1 MVSMQKRPTDWS
13 PIKALGTASQYVDSL
28 MVPGL
33 SVNLEDR
40 EHLEFSD
47 LMNASNRDLSEFLV
61 AYGGY
66 KAFLESQIADAQA
79 KKNALTAAFDE
90 GYATALSRIAE
101 EREVEGK
108 KKLTRDEIRG
118 VALDNY
124 SQLKELRQEIIEQEA
139 LEIQVD
145 GLLNTYT
152 TAYNTVSRV
161 VTLRMDNSQW
171 KNLKA

>member
-1 MVSMQKRPTDWS
+1 MNLDTTRETKWS
-13 PIKALGTASQYVDSL
+13 PIKALGRAQREIEDMGVPKLNVD
-28 MVPGL
+28 
-33 SVNLEDR
+33 LEER
-40 EHLEFSD
+40 EHLDFSD
-47 LMNASNRDLSEFLV
+47 LMNSSNKELEEFLIV
-61 AYGGY
+61 YGGY
-66 KAFLESQIADAQA
+66 KAYLETRVADVKA
-79 KKNALTAAFDE
+79 KKSALSAAFDE

-161 VTLRMDNSQW
+161 VTLRMDNSQ
-171 KNLKA
+171 

>member
-1 MVSMQKRPTDWS
+1 MNLDTTRETKWS
-13 PIKALGTASQYVDSL
+13 PIKALGRAQREIEDMGVPKLNVD
-28 MVPGL
+28 
-33 SVNLEDR
+33 LEER
-40 EHLEFSD
+40 EHLDFSD
-47 LMNASNRDLSEFLV
+47 LMNSSNRELEEFLIV
-61 AYGGY
+61 YGGY
-66 KAFLESQIADAQA
+66 KAYLETRVADVKA
-79 KKNALTAAFDE
+79 KKSALSAAFDE

-161 VTLRMDNSQW
+161 VTLRMDKQ
-171 KNLKA
+171 

>member
-1 MVSMQKRPTDWS
+1 MKLESRDTRWS
-13 PIKALGTASQYVDSL
+13 PIKALAQIDVLIDELG
-28 MVPGL
+28 VPKFNFDL
-33 SVNLEDR
+33 ESVPI
-40 EHLEFSD
+40 LEFSD

-90 GYATALSRIAE
+90 GFATAVFRIAD
-101 EREVEGK
+101 ERETAGQ

-118 VALDNY
+118 AVMDKY
-124 SQLKELRQEIIEQEA
+124 EQLKELKREIIEQEA
-139 LEIQVD
+139 IETRIN
-145 GLLNTYT
+145 GLLYTYT

-161 VTLRMDNSQW
+161 VTLRMENTTGRGQ
-171 KNLKA
+171 

>member
-1 MVSMQKRPTDWS
+1 MNLDTTRETKWS
-13 PIKALGTASQYVDSL
+13 PIKALGRAQREIEDMGVPKLNVD
-28 MVPGL
+28 
-33 SVNLEDR
+33 LEER
-40 EHLEFSD
+40 EHLDFSD
-47 LMNASNRDLSEFLV
+47 LMNSSNKELEEFLIV
-61 AYGGY
+61 YGGY
-66 KAFLESQIADAQA
+66 KAYLETRVADVKA
-79 KKNALTAAFDE
+79 KKSALSAAFDE

-145 GLLNTYT
+145 GLLNTNT
-152 TAYNTVSRV
+152 TAYNTVSSV
-161 VTLRMDNSQW
+161 VTLRMDNSQ
-171 KNLKA
+171 

>member
-90 GYATALSRIAE
+90 GYATAVFRIAD
-101 EREVEGK
+101 ERETAGQ

-118 VALDNY
+118 AVMDKY
-124 SQLKELRQEIIEQEA
+124 EQLKELKREIIEQEA
-139 LEIQVD
+139 IETRIN

-161 VTLRMDNSQW
+161 VTLRMENTAGRGQ
-171 KNLKA
+171 

>member
-1 MVSMQKRPTDWS
+1 MNLDTTRETKWS
-13 PIKALGTASQYVDSL
+13 PIKALGRAQREIEDMGVPKLNVD
-28 MVPGL
+28 
-33 SVNLEDR
+33 LEER
-40 EHLEFSD
+40 EHLDFSD
-47 LMNASNRDLSEFLV
+47 LMNSSNRELEEFLIV
-61 AYGGY
+61 YGGY
-66 KAFLESQIADAQA
+66 KAYLETRVADVKA
-79 KKNALTAAFDE
+79 KKSALSAAFDE

-161 VTLRMDNSQW
+161 VTLRMDNSQ
-171 KNLKA
+171 

>member
-90 GYATALSRIAE
+90 GFATAVFRIAD
-101 EREVEGK
+101 ERETAGQ

-118 VALDNY
+118 AVMDKY
-124 SQLKELRQEIIEQEA
+124 EQLKELKREIIEQEA
-139 LEIQVD
+139 IETRIN

-161 VTLRMDNSQW
+161 VTLRMENTTGRGQ
-171 KNLKA
+171 

>member
-1 MVSMQKRPTDWS
+1 MNLDTTRETKWS
-13 PIKALGTASQYVDSL
+13 PIKALGRAQREIEDMGVPKLNVD
-28 MVPGL
+28 
-33 SVNLEDR
+33 LEER
-40 EHLEFSD
+40 EHLDFSD
-47 LMNASNRDLSEFLV
+47 LMNSSNRELEEFLIV
-61 AYGGY
+61 YGGY
-66 KAFLESQIADAQA
+66 KAYLETRVADVKA
-79 KKNALTAAFDE
+79 KKSALSAAFDE

-108 KKLTRDEIRG
+108 NKLTRDEIRG

-161 VTLRMDNSQW
+161 VTLRMDNSQ
-171 KNLKA
+171 

>member
-90 GYATALSRIAE
+90 GYATAVFRIAD
-101 EREVEGK
+101 ERETAGQ

-118 VALDNY
+118 AVMDKY
-124 SQLKELRQEIIEQEA
+124 EQLKELKREIIEQEA
-139 LEIQVD
+139 IETRIN

-161 VTLRMDNSQW
+161 VTLRMENTSGRGQ
-171 KNLKA
+171 

>member
-1 MVSMQKRPTDWS
+1 MGVPK
-13 PIKALGTASQYVDSL
+13 LNVD
-28 MVPGL
+28 
-33 SVNLEDR
+33 LEER
-40 EHLEFSD
+40 EHLDFSD
-47 LMNASNRDLSEFLV
+47 LMNSSNRELEEFLIV
-61 AYGGY
+61 YGGY
-66 KAFLESQIADAQA
+66 KAYLETRVADVKA
-79 KKNALTAAFDE
+79 KRNALSAAFDE

-101 EREVEGK
+101 ERELEGK

-161 VTLRMDNSQW
+161 VTLRMDNSQ
-171 KNLKA
+171 

>member
-1 MVSMQKRPTDWS
+1 MNLDTTRETKWS
-13 PIKALGTASQYVDSL
+13 PIKALGRAQRDIEDMGVPKLNVD
-28 MVPGL
+28 
-33 SVNLEDR
+33 LEER
-40 EHLEFSD
+40 EHLDFSD
-47 LMNASNRDLSEFLV
+47 LMNSSNKELEEFLIV
-61 AYGGY
+61 YGGY
-66 KAFLESQIADAQA
+66 KAYLETRVADVKA
-79 KKNALTAAFDE
+79 KKSALSAAFDE

-161 VTLRMDNSQW
+161 VTLRMDNSQ
-171 KNLKA
+171 

>member
-1 MVSMQKRPTDWS
+1 MNLDTTRETKWS
-13 PIKALGTASQYVDSL
+13 PIKALGRAQREIEDMGVPKLNVD
-28 MVPGL
+28 
-33 SVNLEDR
+33 LEER
-40 EHLEFSD
+40 EHLDFSD
-47 LMNASNRDLSEFLV
+47 LMNSSNRELEEFLIV
-61 AYGGY
+61 YGGY
-66 KAFLESQIADAQA
+66 KAYLETRVADVKA
-79 KKNALTAAFDE
+79 KRSALSAAFDE

-101 EREVEGK
+101 ERELEGK

-161 VTLRMDNSQW
+161 VTLRMDNSQ
-171 KNLKA
+171 

>member
-90 GYATALSRIAE
+90 GFATAVFRIAD
-101 EREVEGK
+101 ERETAAQ

-118 VALDNY
+118 AVMDKY
-124 SQLKELRQEIIEQEA
+124 EQLKELKREIIEQEA
-139 LEIQVD
+139 IETRIN

-161 VTLRMDNSQW
+161 VTLRMENTTGRGQ
-171 KNLKA
+171 

>member
-28 MVPGL
+28 MVPGV

-90 GYATALSRIAE
+90 GFATAVFRIAD
-101 EREVEGK
+101 ERETAGQ

-118 VALDNY
+118 AVMDKY
-124 SQLKELRQEIIEQEA
+124 EQLKELKREIIEQEA
-139 LEIQVD
+139 IETRIN

-161 VTLRMDNSQW
+161 VTLRMENTTGRGQ
-171 KNLKA
+171 

>member
-28 MVPGL
+28 MVLGL

-90 GYATALSRIAE
+90 GFATAVFRIAD
-101 EREVEGK
+101 ERETAGQ

-118 VALDNY
+118 AVMDKY
-124 SQLKELRQEIIEQEA
+124 EQLKELKREIIEQEA
-139 LEIQVD
+139 IETRIN

-161 VTLRMDNSQW
+161 VTLRMENTTGRGQ
-171 KNLKA
+171 